1 VVTPSRSSP
10 PTRSAQDASPALRL
24 LSTFA
29 SSAGCACKI
38 PQFDLSEILSKLPAG
53 SDPNL
58 LVGHAESDDAAVYRI
73 PGGHAVVQ
81 TIDFFTPVVDDPR
94 LFGRIAA
101 TNALSD
107 VYAMRGRPVL
117 ALAVAA
123 FPMKV
128 LPAEM
133 LQEILR
139 GGAEKVVEAGAVVG
153 GGHSIDHDIPLYGLS
168 VTGVVEESRIT
179 RNKGARPG
187 DALVL
192 TKPLG
197 IGVTIRAGR
206 SDSAAASS
214 ASTRE
219 AGSSQR
225 RLSDAALEEAVAVM
239 CTLNRAAMEAMEG
252 FTIRAVTDV
261 TGFGLLGHLYEMM
274 SASGTTAEVSVGS
287 VPLLSQAR
295 RLVAEGVVPGG
306 SKANAQNLRARAAV
320 ADDVSDEDFLLL
332 SDAQTSGGLLVALPE
347 AGAAAYAGRCLEKG
361 APAGAVIGRV
371 VEPRPERLSVRR

>member
-1 VVTPSRSSP
+1 VTPSRSSP
-10 PTRSAQDASPALRL
+10 PTRSAQDASPALRP

-38 PQFDLSEILSKLPAG
+38 PQFDLSAILSKLPAA

-197 IGVTIRAGR
+197 IGVIATAAKNDQDRLKAMPEAIRLMA
-206 SDSAAASS
+206 
-214 ASTRE
+214 
-219 AGSSQR
+219 
-225 RLSDAALEEAVAVM
+225 
-239 CTLNRAAMEAMEG
+239 TLNRDACDAMLEVGAHAA
-252 FTIRAVTDV
+252 TDV
-261 TGFGLLGHLYEMM
+261 TGFGLLGHLRNVCA
-274 SASGTTAEVSVGS
+274 ASGVSARIAFKDVPVLEAARTYVREGIAPGGTHANWRFLNDWVTYGPSVGKEE
-287 VPLLSQAR
+287 Q
-295 RLVAEGVVPGG
+295 
-306 SKANAQNLRARAAV
+306 
-320 ADDVSDEDFLLL
+320 LLL
-332 SDAQTSGGLLVALPE
+332 CDAQTSGGLLIALSAADAPRLVAALERRGTPC
-347 AGAAAYAGRCLEKG
+347 AAIVGD
-361 APAGAVIGRV
+361 I
-371 VEPRPERLSVRR
+371 VEGPPRIEVG

>member
-1 VVTPSRSSP
+1 VTPSRSSP
-10 PTRSAQDASPALRL
+10 PARSLQETPTPPRP

-81 TIDFFTPVVDDPR
+81 TVDFFTPVVDDPR

-117 ALAVAA
+117 ALALAA
-123 FPMKV
+123 FPMKL

-139 GGAEKVVEAGAVVG
+139 GGAEKVAEAGAVIG

-206 SDSAAASS
+206 SDSAASSS
-214 ASTRE
+214 ATQ
-219 AGSSQR
+219 AGSPR
-225 RLSDAALEEAVAVM
+225 RLSDAALEEAVGVM

-306 SKANAQNLRARAAV
+306 SKANAQNLRARAEV

-347 AGAAAYAGRCLEKG
+347 AEAAAYAARCLEKG
-361 APAGAVIGRV
+361 APAGAVVGRV
-371 VEPRPERLSVRR
+371 VEPKPERLSVRR

>member
-1 VVTPSRSSP
+1 MTTSAP
-10 PTRSAQDASPALRL
+10 PRP

-38 PQFDLSEILSKLPAG
+38 PQFDLSAILSRLPSGAE
-53 SDPNL
+53 DPNL
-58 LVGHAESDDAAVYRI
+58 LVGNRESDDAAVYRI
-73 PGGHAVVQ
+73 PGGHAIVQ

-117 ALAVAA
+117 ALAVVA
-123 FPMKV
+123 FPTKV
-128 LPAEM
+128 LPASM
-133 LQEILR
+133 LEEILR
-139 GGAEKVVEAGAVVG
+139 GGAEKVTEAGAVVG

-168 VTGVVEESRIT
+168 VTGVVEESRVT
-179 RNKGARPG
+179 RNAGARPG

-206 SDSAAASS
+206 SDSADGAGAS
-214 ASTRE
+214 
-219 AGSSQR
+219 R
-225 RLSDAALEEAVAVM
+225 RLTEAALDEAVSVM

-252 FTIRAVTDV
+252 FDIHAVTDV
-261 TGFGLLGHLYEMM
+261 TGFGLLGHTYELMA
-274 SASGTTAEVSVGS
+274 ASETTAEISVEN

-295 RLVAEGVVPGG
+295 RLVAAGIVPGG
-306 SKANAQNLRARAAV
+306 SKANAKNLRARAAV
-320 ADDVSDEDFLLL
+320 AEGVTDDDFLLL

-347 AGAAAYAGRCLEKG
+347 AEAAAYAARCLALG
-361 APAGAVIGRV
+361 APAGAIIGRV
-371 VEPRPERLSVRR
+371 TAPRAERLSVRN